1 MGDRLAELESR
12 LAAVEQRLDRIEGR
26 TPEASAA
33 EDFGVAPALADGFL
47 SRASTL
53 VGRVLLIFG
62 GAYLLRAI
70 TDFNVVPT
78 AFGISLGAAYA
89 LLWLYMAYRKGVED
103 DQYGSAL
110 FYGGASVLLALPL
123 LVEACGRFA
132 LLSGRQG
139 IFALA
144 VFSGL
149 TLAVAALRNLRI
161 LGWMIAAGSII
172 AAFAVLQISHAAV
185 AASAFLVIFGVASL
199 WTCYLRQW
207 KGQQWLAALGANAG
221 VLALILLS
229 GSEQW
234 TIAPLSAFAMGA
246 SLLVAYLASFAA
258 WSHVR
263 GQAVGM
269 FEVVQALLA
278 IVVAFVAAAAAA
290 RAGRI
295 ALSPV
300 GSLGLV
306 LSACAYGLA
315 FTPETR
321 ETRGRNFFFYSSLG
335 LLLLVVGSALVLSP
349 AIAAAVWSLLALAMA
364 FASGHYG
371 RVALSLQCTFLLVAA
386 GISSGILD
394 TGWNALAGGTPEVW
408 PALLPWH
415 VIVAL
420 TTVACLFIP
429 VAQHSDRWGAAA
441 GLPQL
446 IVLAL
451 SVWEVGGLIVVIAA
465 PIIAGVTT
473 ADPNLAVLAALRT
486 AVLAAA
492 SVTLALSSRHR
503 RWPEARWLVYPVL
516 ALVGIKLFL
525 EDFPNGQPVTLF
537 VALALVGSALMLV
550 ARLLSRD
557 APRA

>member
-1 MGDRLAELESR
+1 MEDRIAELESR
-12 LAAVEQRLDRIEGR
+12 LAAVEQRLDRLEGR
-26 TPEASAA
+26 TTDASAA
-33 EDFGVAPALADGFL
+33 EDFEVAPALGDGFL

-89 LLWLYMAYRKGVED
+89 LLWLYMAYRKGTED

-132 LLSGRQG
+132 LLSGLQG

-149 TLAVAALRNLRI
+149 TLAVAARRNLKI
-161 LGWMIAAGSII
+161 LGWMITAGSII
-172 AAFAVLQISHAAV
+172 AAFAVLQISRAAV
-185 AASAFLVIFGVASL
+185 AASAFLIIFGVASL
-199 WTCYLRQW
+199 WTCYVRHWQ
-207 KGQQWLAALGANAG
+207 GQRWLAAIGANAG
-221 VLALILLS
+221 VLTLTMLS
-229 GSEQW
+229 VSEQW
-234 TIAPLSAFAMGA
+234 TVAPVSAFVMGA
-246 SLLVAYLASFAA
+246 SLLIAYLVSFAL

-263 GQAVGM
+263 GRAVGM
-269 FEVVQALLA
+269 FEPVQALLA
-278 IVVAFVAAAAAA
+278 IIVASVAAVVAA
-290 RAGRI
+290 RAGQI
-295 ALSPV
+295 ALAPV
-300 GSLGLV
+300 GGLGLI

-321 ETRGRNFFFYSSLG
+321 EIRGRNFFFYSSLG

-364 FASGHYG
+364 FASGRYD

-394 TGWNALAGGTPEVW
+394 TGWQALTGGAPEIW

-429 VAQHSDRWGAAA
+429 VAQHSDRWGSAA

-446 IVLAL
+446 VVLAL

-465 PIIAGVTT
+465 PMIAGVAT
-473 ADPNLAVLAALRT
+473 ADSNLAVLAALRT
-486 AVLAAA
+486 SVLAAA

-516 ALVGIKLFL
+516 VLVGIKLFL

-537 VALALVGSALMLV
+537 IALALVGSALMLV
-550 ARLLSRD
+550 AKLLSRD
-557 APRA
+557 SAHE